1 MATLLVLNDLDHF
14 DDDLLIAIVAAVVF
28 YNLLDFGR
36 HHVQLA
42 VLSFYD
48 LALGRW
54 LLHNNNATTTDLA
67 LGRWLLHNNNAT
79 TTTTTTACY
88 YTCQSLREGR
98 RDTYR
103 REDLGRDEYDLLGE
117 LHQDTER

>member
-54 LLHNNNATTTDLA
+54 LLHNNNATTT
-67 LGRWLLHNNNAT
+67 
-79 TTTTTTACY
+79 TTTTACY